1 MALFGRSRSRPAG
14 TAARDLFERLR
25 WRYFQV
31 QAGLRFLG
39 GLLLLGLVV
48 AGAVVVNGPVL
59 SAAAFTLI
67 LLIVVHLTLR
77 SPAGMA
83 MVSVI
88 VGWLVVSVPLGHMY
102 PGHEDQRP
110 YLSPSLLLALLALP
124 VAFVALRLRGYA
136 PWRTALLALA
146 AAGVATAAT
155 AHPLAELKVLPGWL
169 VALALLVYRWDQAR
183 RSVPAEAYETG
194 WVQEQSNQRGDG
206 TATSGKSRSDRR
218 TGPGSGNGPGAAA
231 GSGNGSGD
239 GAGNGSSNGPSNGP
253 GAGSGSGGASWPG
266 TGPGSRKGPKSGSGP
281 RSGGGGAGKGGSG
294 VGGGA
299 GSGSGNAS
307 GKGSGSGSAS
317 GGDDGTPND
326 AGVPAATQ
334 AAYEARAAAQAQ
346 VIGGGEAGRDDGMR
360 DGSPEDQPEI
370 SVAEALAELT
380 EMIGLEP
387 VKRQVRSI
395 AASIEAAHLRAAAGV
410 PTEKP
415 MRHFV
420 FVGPSGTGKTTVARV
435 LAKIF
440 YAFGLLPTPSLVE
453 AHRADLVGEFLG
465 ATAIKTNQLVD
476 SALGGVLFVDE
487 AYALVNSGEGQP
499 DRFGNEAVQ
508 TLLKRAEDDRDN
520 LVIIL
525 AGYEAQMAEFLDSNP
540 GLASR
545 FGTRV
550 HFPSYRTAELLCI
563 ADYHTDLRDDRLDD
577 EARRR
582 LSARFEE
589 IERRGI
595 VDELGNGR
603 FVRSLTEAA
612 ARARDVRVVEAAGR
626 PTADDLVTLRA
637 EDVET
642 AFAEL
647 TERYRGYAETP
658 TLDEALGSLD
668 AMIGLSAV
676 KRQVREIAAQLQVA
690 QMRAEQ
696 GLVTRSPTRHF
707 VFTGPP
713 GTGKTTVARVLGR
726 IFAALG
732 LLARPS
738 VVEAQRADLVGEHL
752 GATAL
757 KTNKIIDSALGG
769 VLFVDEAYALSN
781 PGYSGGDAFGAEA
794 VQTLLKRAEDDRD
807 RLVVVLA
814 GYDQD
819 MERFLASNPGLGS
832 RFDVRVDFPS
842 YGPDELLQIAQLIAE
857 QEGDRWE
864 EQALDDLA
872 LVFQRAC
879 GTGRIDELGNGR
891 FARSLYE
898 KACASR
904 ALRAAQLGPAATAA
918 DLTILTT
925 DDVRAAFAEVT
936 HRLV

>member
-1 MALFGRSRSRPAG
+1 MAAFRRSRSRPAVA

-25 WRYFQV
+25 WRYFQI
-31 QAGLRFLG
+31 QPGLRFLG
-39 GLLLLGLVV
+39 GLLLTGLVV
-48 AGAVVVNGPVL
+48 AGAVLLETPVAGTAV
-59 SAAAFTLI
+59 AAAFTLI
-67 LLIVVHLTLR
+67 LLVVAHLVLR

-83 MVSVI
+83 VVSVLAC
-88 VGWLVVSVPLGHMY
+88 WLAASVPLGRLY
-102 PGHEDQRP
+102 PRGAAGLPVDAAP
-110 YLSPSLLLALLALP
+110 LLALLAVP

-146 AAGVATAAT
+146 AAGLLTAA
-155 AHPLAELKVLPGWL
+155 AANPLPALHVAPAW
-169 VALALLVYRWDQAR
+169 VAALAVLAYRWDQAR
-183 RSVPAEAYETG
+183 RSVPAEAYDTG
-194 WVQEQSNQRGDG
+194 WVQEQRAEAKPDTKPDTKPDLKADSKPDTKPGAM
-206 TATSGKSRSDRR
+206 TIPGKRPFSDRPRRPDNPGPR
-218 TGPGSGNGPGAAA
+218 TGPSPGGGAPGADPAPA
-231 GSGNGSGD
+231 
-239 GAGNGSSNGPSNGP
+239 
-253 GAGSGSGGASWPG
+253 SGSGEP
-266 TGPGSRKGPKSGSGP
+266 
-281 RSGGGGAGKGGSG
+281 GGAE
-294 VGGGA
+294 
-299 GSGSGNAS
+299 
-307 GKGSGSGSAS
+307 
-317 GGDDGTPND
+317 DDPAMTG
-326 AGVPAATQ
+326 GVPAATQ
-334 AAYEARAAAQAQ
+334 AAYEQRIAAQTVEPVPAPAA
-346 VIGGGEAGRDDGMR
+346 VSGGKNAPGGGDPA
-360 DGSPEDQPEI
+360 PEL
-370 SVAEALAELT
+370 SVAEALAEL
-380 EMIGLEP
+380 EAMIGLEP

-440 YAFGLLPTPSLVE
+440 YAFGLLPTPSVVE
-453 AHRADLVGEFLG
+453 AHRADLVGEYLG

-487 AYALVNSGEGQP
+487 AYALVNAAEGQP

-525 AGYEAQMAEFLDSNP
+525 AGYEAQMGEFLASNP

-550 HFPSYRTAELLCI
+550 HFPSYRPEELLRI
-563 ADYHTDLRDDRLDD
+563 AEYHTFLRDDRLDD
-577 EARRR
+577 AARDR
-582 LSARFEE
+582 LAARFREV
-589 IERRGI
+589 ERRGI

-603 FVRSLTEAA
+603 FVRTLTEAA
-612 ARARDVRVVEAAGR
+612 ARARDVRVVGDAAAAPTGRR
-626 PTADDLVTLRA
+626 PTADDLVTVRA

-642 AFAEL
+642 AYAEV

-668 AMIGLSAV
+668 AMIGLEPV

-690 QMRAEQ
+690 RMRQEQ
-696 GLVTRSPTRHF
+696 GLVTRPPTRHF

-738 VVEAQRADLVGEHL
+738 VVECQRADLVGDHL

-757 KTNKIIDSALGG
+757 KTNKVVDSALGG
-769 VLFVDEAYALSN
+769 VLFVDEAYALVN
-781 PGYSGGDAFGAEA
+781 PGYSGGDAFGSEA

-807 RLVVVLA
+807 RLVIVLA
-814 GYDQD
+814 GYEAD
-819 MERFLASNPGLGS
+819 MDRFLSSNPGLAS
-832 RFDVRVDFPS
+832 RFDSRVDFPS

-857 QEGDRWE
+857 ESGDRWE
-864 EQALDDLA
+864 EAALDDLA
-872 LVFQRAC
+872 LLFQRVC
-879 GTGRIDELGNGR
+879 GRGRTDELGNGR
-891 FARSLYE
+891 FARSIYE

-904 ALRAAQLGPAATAA
+904 ALRAAQLGSAATTA
-918 DLTILTT
+918 DLTVLTA
-925 DDVRAAFAEVT
+925 DDVHAAYSELT
-936 HRLV
+936 HRLI

>member
-1 MALFGRSRSRPAG
+1 MAVFRRARSRPAAV

-25 WRYFQV
+25 WRYFQI
-31 QAGLRFLG
+31 QGGLRFLG
-39 GLLLLGLVV
+39 GLLLAALAVV
-48 AGAVVVNGPVL
+48 AAVLLEGPVITV
-59 SAAAFTLI
+59 AAFTLI
-67 LLIVVHLTLR
+67 LLAVAHLFLR

-83 MVSVI
+83 VVSVI
-88 VGWLVVSVPLGHMY
+88 MCWLALSIPLGRLY
-102 PGHEDQRP
+102 PEQPHP
-110 YLSPSLLLALLALP
+110 LYLDATLLLALLALP

-136 PWRTALLALA
+136 PWRTALLGLGAAGLVAAAVVHPLPGLHVAPAWLAALA
-146 AAGVATAAT
+146 V
-155 AHPLAELKVLPGWL
+155 LA
-169 VALALLVYRWDQAR
+169 YRWDQAR
-183 RSVPAEAYETG
+183 RSVPAEAYDTG
-194 WVQEQSNQRGDG
+194 WVQEQSSTKGSGQGSTQG
-206 TATSGKSRSDRR
+206 TGTGTGGSDSGKRPRR
-218 TGPGSGNGPGAAA
+218 RPGEA
-231 GSGNGSGD
+231 
-239 GAGNGSSNGPSNGP
+239 
-253 GAGSGSGGASWPG
+253 
-266 TGPGSRKGPKSGSGP
+266 GPKSQAGP
-281 RSGGGGAGKGGSG
+281 RSADDE
-294 VGGGA
+294 VPPA
-299 GSGSGNAS
+299 GS
-307 GKGSGSGSAS
+307 
-317 GGDDGTPND
+317 
-326 AGVPAATQ
+326 GVPAATQ
-334 AAYEARAAAQAQ
+334 AAYEQRAAA
-346 VIGGGEAGRDDGMR
+346 EAETATGTA
-360 DGSPEDQPEI
+360 PERASGTAAAEEPPEL
-370 SVAEALAELT
+370 SVAEALAEL
-380 EMIGLEP
+380 EDMIGLEP

-440 YAFGLLPTPSLVE
+440 YAFGLLPAPAVVE
-453 AHRADLVGEFLG
+453 AQRADLVGEYLG
-465 ATAIKTNQLVD
+465 ATAIKTNALVD

-487 AYALVNSGEGQP
+487 AYGLVNAAEGQP

-525 AGYEAQMAEFLDSNP
+525 AGYEPQMAEFLASNP

-550 HFPSYRTAELLCI
+550 HFPSYTPGELLEI
-563 ADYHTDLRDDRLDD
+563 ADYHTGLRDDRLDA

-582 LSARFEE
+582 LAVHFEE
-589 IERRGI
+589 VERRGI

-603 FVRSLTEAA
+603 FVRTLTEAA
-612 ARARDVRVVEAAGR
+612 ARARDVRVVGDAAPEAGGHR
-626 PTADDLVTLRA
+626 PTADDLVTLIA
-637 EDVET
+637 EDVE
-642 AFAEL
+642 AAYAEV

-658 TLDEALGSLD
+658 TLDEALGSLE
-668 AMIGLSAV
+668 AMIGLEPV

-690 QMRAEQ
+690 RMRQEQ

-738 VVEAQRADLVGEHL
+738 VIECQRADLVGEHL

-757 KTNKIIDSALGG
+757 KTGRVVDSALGG
-769 VLFVDEAYALSN
+769 VLFVDEAYALIN
-781 PGYSGGDAFGAEA
+781 PGYSGGDAFGSEA

-814 GYDQD
+814 GYEAEMD
-819 MERFLASNPGLGS
+819 RFLSSNPGLAS
-832 RFDVRVDFPS
+832 RFDVRVGFPS

-857 QEGDRWE
+857 ESGDRWDE
-864 EQALDDLA
+864 GALDDLA
-872 LVFQRAC
+872 LLFQRVC
-879 GTGRIDELGNGR
+879 GVGRIDEFGNGR
-891 FARSLYE
+891 FARSIYE

-904 ALRAAQLGPAATAA
+904 AMRASRLGAAATAA
-918 DLTILTT
+918 DLTVLTT
-925 DDVRAAFAEVT
+925 DDVHAAYTELT
-936 HRLV
+936 HRLG